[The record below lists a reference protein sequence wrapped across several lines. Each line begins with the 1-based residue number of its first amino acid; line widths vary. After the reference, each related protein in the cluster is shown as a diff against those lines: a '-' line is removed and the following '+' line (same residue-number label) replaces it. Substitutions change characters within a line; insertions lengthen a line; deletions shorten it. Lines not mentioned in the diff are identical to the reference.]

1 MVVFFLGFSFACQ
14 SGNKIPSDT
23 IVIGIDKFPE
33 NFDPRLPTDSI
44 SQKINKLVY
53 SGLLKLDQN
62 LQLVGDLAKDFE
74 MKDAQTYVFHLH
86 ENILFH
92 DGEKLTSSD
101 VKATYESMM
110 DVALKS
116 PFQASLA
123 IIDSIETPDDLTV
136 IFKLKKPN
144 SPFLT
149 LMSLGVLPKNPKNPI
164 PGTGPYFLNVKS
176 DSRDAVLLERFDAYF
191 GNKAKTKN
199 LLFRV
204 IQDSTLRVLELIK
217 GRIDLVQNDIPYVL
231 ISRLQ
236 KEQDINFL
244 HSAGI
249 NFAYMAFNFKNQNLA
264 DKRVREAIALAIDRE
279 RIIKY
284 KLANMAIPANS
295 LMSPEHWVHD
305 KTLPQPQQDVAKAKM
320 LLDETDFKDPDG
332 DGPQMR
338 FRLVYKTSSVK
349 ERIEIAQLIAENL
362 AEIGIGVEVKP
373 YEFGTFYR
381 DIRQGNFDIF
391 TLVWVGL
398 TDPDIYHSVFHSQ
411 SMPPNG
417 ANRGFYKNLELDTLL
432 EKSRVTTDPM
442 ELKNIYRQI
451 QKIVYDDFVYA
462 PLWYENNFA
471 FVNKDVKGYELRAN
485 ASYVGLMEA
494 YKE

>member
-1 MVVFFLGFSFACQ
+1 MVFFLGLSVACQ

-44 SQKINKLVY
+44 SQKINKLIY

-86 ENILFH
+86 EGILFH
-92 DGEKLTSSD
+92 NGQKLTSSD
-101 VKATYESMM
+101 VKATYKSMM
-110 DVALKS
+110 DVTLKS
-116 PFQASLA
+116 PFQASLS
-123 IIDSIETPDDLTV
+123 IIESIETPDDLTV

-149 LMSLGVLPKNPKNPI
+149 LMSLGILPKNPQKKM
-164 PGTGPYFLNVKS
+164 PGTGPYFLNTKS
-176 DSRDAVLLERFDAYF
+176 NSRDVVLLERFDAYF
-191 GNKAKTKN
+191 GPKAKTRN
-199 LLFRV
+199 LVFRV

-236 KEQDINFL
+236 QEQDIGFL

-249 NFAYMAFNFKNQNLA
+249 NFAYMAFNFKNQNLS
-264 DKRVREAIALAIDRE
+264 DRRVREAITLAIDRE

-284 KLANMAIPANS
+284 KLAGMAIPANS
-295 LMSPEHWVHD
+295 LMSPEHWAHD
-305 KTLPQPQQDVAKAKM
+305 ETLPQFQQDLAKAKK

-362 AEIGIGVEVKP
+362 AQISIGVDVKP

-391 TLVWVGL
+391 TLAWVGL
-398 TDPDIYHSVFHSQ
+398 TDPDIYYSVFHSQ
-411 SMPPNG
+411 QMPPNG
-417 ANRGFYKNLELDTLL
+417 ANRGFYKNPELDTLL
-432 EKSRVTTDPM
+432 EKSRIATDQS
-442 ELKNIYRQI
+442 ELKNIYQQI
-451 QKIVYDDFVYA
+451 QKIVYNDFVYA

-471 FVNKDVKGYELRAN
+471 FVNKNVKGYQLRAN
-485 ASYVGLMEA
+485 ASYVGLTEA
-494 YKE
+494 SKE